1 MTNKKNYDT
10 ENLTQRNLFYKQFV
24 RWNCNGSSVAPRADY
39 MNNWIY
45 QELISEGDYFD
56 VLSDERIYLDL
67 RISPAYIKEAKK
79 NDETIRKFKGRG
91 FSTGLLAS
99 AAAPFLDEVAK
110 PVLKKV
116 FSGKRRKR

>member
-1 MTNKKNYDT
+1 
-10 ENLTQRNLFYKQFV
+10 
-24 RWNCNGSSVAPRADY
+24 

-45 QELISEGDYFD
+45 QELISEGNYFD

-67 RISPAYIKEAKK
+67 RTSPAYIKEAKK
-79 NDETIRKFKGRG
+79 NDETIRKFKGRD

-110 PVLKKV
+110 PVLKKF
-116 FSGKRRKR
+116 FSGKRRRR